1 MIYVSLSS
9 ESEDEDV
16 RQFTAK
22 KLVAKKHTKCQALR
36 ALAKL
41 KRSPTWTAR
50 RDVLK
55 EHSAN
60 MKNAEE
66 AKDLSSK
73 AEYQRKVM
81 QVEEAWAWQ
90 LRALMHPELMNTC
103 NLRD

>member
-50 RDVLK
+50 RDVFK

-60 MKNAEE
+60 MKIAEE

-90 LRALMHPELMNTC
+90 LRALMHPDLMNTC